1 MKAFVRFDASVGSY
15 DIQSQLF
22 MVRSLNGVKSVE
34 LLRKQEGDG
43 PQYCI
48 EIEADDTALRDL
60 THQVQSVSGQF
71 AGYISNL
78 TFAAFA
84 RA

>member
-1 MKAFVRFDASVGSY
+1 MKAFVHFDASVGSY
-15 DIQSQLF
+15 DIQSQLY
-22 MVRSLNGVKSVE
+22 MVRSMNGVKSVE
-34 LLRKQEGDG
+34 LLRRQEGDG

-48 EIEADDTALRDL
+48 EIEADDAALKDL
-60 THQVQSVSGQF
+60 SRQVESISGQF

-78 TFAAFA
+78 RFSAFA